1 MASLTPTP
9 KQQIFGSDGLPLV
22 GGKIY
27 TYAAGTTTP
36 LATYTDA
43 GAGTANTNPIILNSL
58 GQANIWLA
66 PASSYKFSVYT
77 SADVLLYTVD
87 NIVTPIDY
95 LSLVTS
101 LASPPPIGS
110 TAPNTGAFT
119 TLTATTGTITTVNC
133 TTITAET
140 LTFEGG
146 GSMTKPP
153 ESGIQ
158 PITATVAADA
168 LTVTLNPTTLDF
180 RSAALTSGAVV
191 SRLISSA
198 ISVTVSS
205 GSTLGTVSATQS
217 QIVVLALDNAGT
229 VELAVVNIAGGN
241 DLSET
246 GVISTTAE
254 GGAGAADSASTIY
267 STTARSDVAYRVVG
281 YVESTQATAGT
292 WATAP
297 STIQGYGGQAYIRPS
312 SGSVVRVHTAN
323 GYGSTNTCIRRFST
337 IVTNQGSD
345 ITYADSATLGASFT
359 INTNGVYAI
368 SFSDQFNGSDFMGIS
383 LNSNQLTTSIANIT
397 ASTRIAITTTA
408 ANADYPGNCGVTLY
422 LTVGDVIRAHT
433 DADPS
438 GTVPALTTFTIS
450 RVA

>member
-9 KQQIFGSDGLPLV
+9 KQQIYGSDGNPLV

-87 NIVTPIDY
+87 SIATPIDY

-119 TLTATTGTITTVNC
+119 TLAATTGTITTVNA
-133 TTITAET
+133 TTVVPTT
-140 LTFEGG
+140 LTFSGG

-153 ESGIQ
+153 EPGIQ
-158 PITATVAADA
+158 SITASVAASA

-180 RSAALTSGAVV
+180 RSATLTSGTVV
-191 SRLISSA
+191 SRLVSSA
-198 ISVTVSS
+198 ISVVVSS
-205 GSTLGTVSATQS
+205 GSTLGTVSTNS
-217 QIVVLALDNAGT
+217 SRIVVLALDNAGT
-229 VELAVVNIAGGN
+229 VELAVVNIAGGT
-241 DLSET
+241 DLTET
-246 GVISTTAE
+246 GLISTTAE
-254 GGAGAADSASTIY
+254 GGAGAADSASTVY
-267 STTARSDVAYRVVG
+267 STTARTNVAYRVVG

-297 STIQGYGGQAYIRPS
+297 STIQGYGGQALASMSSLGYGQIWRTTVLT
-312 SGSVVRVHTAN
+312 SGSTYYNTTGKPITVITGVTSNSGGYPTMTITVGGVV
-323 GYGSTNTCIRRFST
+323 
-337 IVTNQGSD
+337 IVNAQAFDAGVAGLTQSFTF
-345 ITYADSATLGASFT
+345 IVPPGASYVASVAGGGT
-359 INTNGVYAI
+359 PTLQTGAI
-368 SFSDQFNGSDFMGIS
+368 LS
-383 LNSNQLTTSIANIT
+383 
-397 ASTRIAITTTA
+397 
-408 ANADYPGNCGVTLY
+408 
-422 LTVGDVIRAHT
+422 
-433 DADPS
+433 
-438 GTVPALTTFTIS
+438 
-450 RVA
+450 

>member
-27 TYAAGTTTP
+27 TYSAGTTTP

-43 GAGTANTNPIILNSL
+43 GGLTANTNPIILNSL

-66 PASSYKFSVYT
+66 SASSYKFSVYT

-87 NIVTPIDY
+87 NIATPIDY
-95 LSLVTS
+95 ISLVTS

-119 TLTATTGTITTVNC
+119 TLTATTGAITTVNA
-133 TTITAET
+133 TTVNATSITATGTITAET

-146 GSMTKPP
+146 GSLTKVP
-153 ESGIQ
+153 EPEIK
-158 PITATVAADA
+158 PITAAVSANA

-180 RSAALTSGAVV
+180 RSATLASGTLV
-191 SRLISSA
+191 SRVISSA

-205 GSTLGTVSATQS
+205 GSTLGTVSAVQS
-217 QIVVLALDNAGT
+217 RIVVLALDNAGT

-241 DLSET
+241 DLTET
-246 GVISTTAE
+246 GLISTTAE

-267 STTARSDVAYRVVG
+267 STTARSSVAYRVVG
-281 YVESTQATAGT
+281 YIESTQATAGT

-297 STIQGYGGQAYIRPS
+297 STIQGCGGQALTAMSSLGYGQTWQLVTGSRALATTYYNTTGRPITVAISTTGSVSSSSSALNITVNSVAIIAQGLIYGAGGIS
-312 SGSVVRVHTAN
+312 SGPSVT
-323 GYGSTNTCIRRFST
+323 F
-337 IVTNQGSD
+337 IVPSGQS
-345 ITYADSATLGASFT
+345 YSATVSQGNLASW
-359 INTNGVYAI
+359 AE
-368 SFSDQFNGSDFMGIS
+368 
-383 LNSNQLTTSIANIT
+383 L
-397 ASTRIAITTTA
+397 R
-408 ANADYPGNCGVTLY
+408 
-422 LTVGDVIRAHT
+422 
-433 DADPS
+433 
-438 GTVPALTTFTIS
+438 
-450 RVA
+450 